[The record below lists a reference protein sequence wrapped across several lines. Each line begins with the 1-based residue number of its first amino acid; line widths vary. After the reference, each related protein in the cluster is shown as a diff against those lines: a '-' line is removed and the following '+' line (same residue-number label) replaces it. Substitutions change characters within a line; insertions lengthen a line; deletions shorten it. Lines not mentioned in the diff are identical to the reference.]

1 MSSVTKNTSRYADTY
16 RNFYITVNFAF
27 NLPHYVTIY
36 IHHTGKKESK
46 KENRMTIRFSP
57 CCTVSFQRLGK
68 THVAFT
74 VIEGLLHDLSPRNE
88 ENNMV

>member
-1 MSSVTKNTSRYADTY
+1 MITVSSVTKNTSRYADTY

-57 CCTVSFQRLGK
+57 CLYGVFSKVG
-68 THVAFT
+68 
-74 VIEGLLHDLSPRNE
+74 
-88 ENNMV
+88 ENTCGFYGYRRAAT